1 MPHKDYSYCTTIYKH
16 QSFKHLGTF
25 GVQID
30 FAEDMAIEA
39 LELGT
44 RKFKNPSM
52 DSQIIT
58 EWRNIAERLDCNKV
72 SPNQRLASMEAIF
85 NFTIQ
90 PEVK

>member
-44 RKFKNPSM
+44 RNQADQGGWVEQGRPGQIKANWGGTNKN
-52 DSQIIT
+52 I
-58 EWRNIAERLDCNKV
+58 RNRCTHHAKLKKWQLQN
-72 SPNQRLASMEAIF
+72 
-85 NFTIQ
+85 
-90 PEVK
+90 